1 VNVNLF
7 LAAMWTVIGV
17 GVFLWPEAGA
27 DGSLGIDPSK
37 RMWVVGFCV
46 LLVGYNITRW
56 RLTTM
61 RRRSDEQARQSATRL
76 RRPSREEP
84 PNPDFDFS
92 DRDRQ
97 DPAGPKPG

>member
-1 VNVNLF
+1 
-7 LAAMWTVIGV
+7 
-17 GVFLWPEAGA
+17 
-27 DGSLGIDPSK
+27 
-37 RMWVVGFCV
+37 
-46 LLVGYNITRW
+46 
-56 RLTTM
+56 M